1 MITASSIAKQTMPVR
16 LFCATVFMLAAHRVT
31 ADDALRGASWK
42 QPLPADVRN
51 SVEQWIEKRTTDE
64 SIRKR
69 AGDLWPTDGVASLDV
84 LDTLAATVALIEP
97 RSDAILQ
104 YSRTGSV
111 ESQRPAVAWLARDD
125 VPPLVRDNLRLL
137 LGRRLVQLH
146 YFDEALEQLGG
157 LTPQG
162 VADPAALLFY
172 SGVAHHRLLHREE
185 GLAAIGQLLER
196 RGELP
201 ARYTALATLMESDL
215 RQLKDETL
223 DHISRRM
230 EDVQRR
236 LDQGNSGKKVRNIED
251 GVVKSLDKMIKEL
264 EDQQKASQG
273 AASLQPAAP
282 AQESRIA
289 EGKGEGKVTK
299 KDIGR
304 NTAWGDLP
312 PKQRQEALQE
322 IGRDFPANYRDVIEQ
337 YFREL
342 AELKSGG
349 DE

>member
-1 MITASSIAKQTMPVR
+1 MKAASSITSKVISRGSLCLA
-16 LFCATVFMLAAHRVT
+16 MLLLVANCVT
-31 ADDALRGASWK
+31 AEDALRAASWK
-42 QPLPADVRN
+42 QPSANDVRN
-51 SVEQWIEKRTTDE
+51 GAMQWLQKRTADE
-64 SIRKR
+64 AIRKQ
-69 AGDLWPTDGVASLDV
+69 AGDLWPADAAASIDV
-84 LDTLAATVALIEP
+84 LDTLAATFALVEP
-97 RSDAILQ
+97 RINALLQ
-104 YSRTGSV
+104 YSRTGGV
-111 ESQRPAVAWLARDD
+111 ESQRPEVTWLAKADL
-125 VPPLVRDNLRLL
+125 PPLVRDNLRLL

-157 LTPQG
+157 LSLQD

-196 RGELP
+196 RSELP

-230 EDVQRR
+230 EDVERR
-236 LDQGNSGKKVRNIED
+236 LDQGRSGEKVRDIED
-251 GVVKSLDKMIKEL
+251 GVVKSLDKLIKDL
-264 EDQQKASQG
+264 EDQQSASAG
-273 AASLQPAAP
+273 PASLQPSAP

-289 EGKGEGKVTK
+289 EGKGPGNVTK